1 MMRASPWNSRRRLC
15 ADNVQGLIGEISIAA
30 TLLGDDTLA
39 LCAEDCLS
47 ASVAFSVPHNG
58 ERLDTRA
65 RLRRVTRAEAT
76 DEALLQSVCTSCHRI
91 RSEAQRLAAVKASAQ
106 HRHARRHLPVP
117 RKHPGDW

>member
-1 MMRASPWNSRRRLC
+1 MSDNSRPDTKTLPGEAISGGHRRNVDADHAIPNLAGTMMRASPWNSRRRLC

-47 ASVAFSVPHNG
+47 ASVTFSVPHNG

-65 RLRRVTRAEAT
+65 RLRRVLHQPHVFAT
-76 DEALLQSVCTSCHRI
+76 IH
-91 RSEAQRLAAVKASAQ
+91 
-106 HRHARRHLPVP
+106 H
-117 RKHPGDW
+117 

>member
-1 MMRASPWNSRRRLC
+1 MGTVATSMRIMRSRTLRGTMMRASPWNSRRRLC

-65 RLRRVTRAEAT
+65 RLRRVLHQPHVFAT
-76 DEALLQSVCTSCHRI
+76 IH
-91 RSEAQRLAAVKASAQ
+91 
-106 HRHARRHLPVP
+106 H
-117 RKHPGDW
+117 